1 MKDIIDKISSYNIF
15 NYLFPGIVFVIL
27 LDQVTNYDLI
37 IENNFLGAFLYYFIG
52 LVISRIGSIILD
64 PIFKKIKIVK
74 FFSYSDFLLASK
86 NDDKVSL
93 FSEINNTYRTLSS
106 TFFCLLISVIYEKF
120 VSSFFQS
127 TGIEKYILVVGLL
140 VLFILSYR
148 KQTEY
153 INDRINNQLT
163 K

>member
-1 MKDIIDKISSYNIF
+1 MKEIIDKISSYNLF

-52 LVISRIGSIILD
+52 LVISRIGSLILE
-64 PIFKKIKIVK
+64 PIFKKIKIMK
-74 FFSYSDFLLASK
+74 FSSYSDFLIASK
-86 NDDKVSL
+86 NDDKISL

-106 TFFCLLISVIYEKF
+106 TFFCLLILVIYEKF
-120 VSSFFQS
+120 GSSFFQS
-127 TGIEKYILVVGLL
+127 TGIEKYFLVVGLFA
-140 VLFILSYR
+140 LFILSYR

-153 INDRINNQLT
+153 INNRINNQLR